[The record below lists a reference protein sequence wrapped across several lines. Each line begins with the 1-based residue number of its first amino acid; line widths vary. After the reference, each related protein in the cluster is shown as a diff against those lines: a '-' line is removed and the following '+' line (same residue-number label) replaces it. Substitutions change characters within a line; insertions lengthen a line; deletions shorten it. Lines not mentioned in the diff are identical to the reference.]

1 VSPSR
6 RPLAAAVSCPPP
18 ADSTCDQH
26 PPCGTA
32 QADGC
37 GAAQTRRGLGAQQSR
52 AGSAGKVCSGGQE
65 VRMQEQL
72 TSAVPPPACSQCVL
86 CKPWHECSPLVQAG
100 RGGEHRAVSWYLP
113 ICYFFFGVEEIN

>member
-1 VSPSR
+1 MSPSR

-37 GAAQTRRGLGAQQSR
+37 GAAQTRLGWEHSR
-52 AGSAGKVCSGGQE
+52 AERDLQARFAAVAKKLGCRSNSHLQSLHPRVRSVCSVSPGMSTALWCKQAE
-65 VRMQEQL
+65 V
-72 TSAVPPPACSQCVL
+72 
-86 CKPWHECSPLVQAG
+86 
-100 RGGEHRAVSWYLP
+100 VSTEL
-113 ICYFFFGVEEIN
+113 